1 LKLAICRLWKPF
13 KPTANPENKINLQY
27 GHYLRWQSLM
37 DHKETVIQTIY
48 FQDSTPPHIAN
59 QKSLPKIK
67 LGQAFNNVYLLIT
80 ALSKRWILLLRL

>member
-1 LKLAICRLWKPF
+1 
-13 KPTANPENKINLQY
+13 
-27 GHYLRWQSLM
+27 M
-37 DHKETVIQTIY
+37 DHGETVIQTIY